1 LKSEDIKMEDNNIY
15 FIGIG
20 GIGMS
25 NLARYFLSKNKKVGG
40 YDRTETLLTETLS
53 KEGALVHY
61 EDSITQ
67 IPDHFKDKND
77 TLIVFTPAVP
87 ASHSELNWFKDNG
100 FKVIKRAQLLG
111 EITRSSKAIC
121 IAGTHGKTTVSSMTA
136 HLFRQSHV
144 DCNAFLGGILKNYDT
159 NLLLSGKSNVT
170 VAEADEY
177 DRSFHWLT
185 PEIAIITS
193 ADPDHLDIYG
203 DEQSYRESFEKF
215 TSLIKP
221 GGHLILKKGV
231 AVTPNVNDRV
241 KVWTYSE
248 NEGDFHAENIRSG
261 NGETVFDLV
270 SPIENI
276 QDISLGVPVR
286 INIENGIAAI
296 AAAQLSGVTA
306 EEIRRAMSSFE
317 GVRRRFDYRIKSNQI
332 VYIDDYA
339 HHPNELKAAIE
350 SIKSL
355 YPNKKVTAVFQPHLY
370 SRTRDFANEFASSL
384 SLLEDV
390 ILLDIYPARELP
402 LEGVTSQ
409 IIFEKITT
417 AEKLLCSKNELPE
430 LIKNKPMEVF
440 VTFGAGDIDRLVPE
454 IEKILRDRYLSKV

>member
-1 LKSEDIKMEDNNIY
+1 M
-15 FIGIG
+15 
-20 GIGMS
+20 
-25 NLARYFLSKNKKVGG
+25 
-40 YDRTETLLTETLS
+40 
-53 KEGALVHY
+53 
-61 EDSITQ
+61 
-67 IPDHFKDKND
+67 
-77 TLIVFTPAVP
+77 
-87 ASHSELNWFKDNG
+87 
-100 FKVIKRAQLLG
+100 
-111 EITRSSKAIC
+111 
-121 IAGTHGKTTVSSMTA
+121 
-136 HLFRQSHV
+136 
-144 DCNAFLGGILKNYDT
+144 
-159 NLLLSGKSNVT
+159 
-170 VAEADEY
+170 
-177 DRSFHWLT
+177 
-185 PEIAIITS
+185 
-193 ADPDHLDIYG
+193 
-203 DEQSYRESFEKF
+203 
-215 TSLIKP
+215 
-221 GGHLILKKGV
+221 
-231 AVTPNVNDRV
+231 
-241 KVWTYSE
+241 
-248 NEGDFHAENIRSG
+248 
-261 NGETVFDLV
+261 
-270 SPIENI
+270 
-276 QDISLGVPVR
+276 PVR

>member
-1 LKSEDIKMEDNNIY
+1 
-15 FIGIG
+15 
-20 GIGMS
+20 
-25 NLARYFLSKNKKVGG
+25 
-40 YDRTETLLTETLS
+40 
-53 KEGALVHY
+53 
-61 EDSITQ
+61 
-67 IPDHFKDKND
+67 
-77 TLIVFTPAVP
+77 
-87 ASHSELNWFKDNG
+87 
-100 FKVIKRAQLLG
+100 
-111 EITRSSKAIC
+111 
-121 IAGTHGKTTVSSMTA
+121 MTA

-417 AEKLLCSKNELPE
+417 TEKLLCSKNELPE

>member
-1 LKSEDIKMEDNNIY
+1 
-15 FIGIG
+15 
-20 GIGMS
+20 
-25 NLARYFLSKNKKVGG
+25 
-40 YDRTETLLTETLS
+40 
-53 KEGALVHY
+53 
-61 EDSITQ
+61 
-67 IPDHFKDKND
+67 
-77 TLIVFTPAVP
+77 
-87 ASHSELNWFKDNG
+87 
-100 FKVIKRAQLLG
+100 
-111 EITRSSKAIC
+111 
-121 IAGTHGKTTVSSMTA
+121 
-136 HLFRQSHV
+136 V